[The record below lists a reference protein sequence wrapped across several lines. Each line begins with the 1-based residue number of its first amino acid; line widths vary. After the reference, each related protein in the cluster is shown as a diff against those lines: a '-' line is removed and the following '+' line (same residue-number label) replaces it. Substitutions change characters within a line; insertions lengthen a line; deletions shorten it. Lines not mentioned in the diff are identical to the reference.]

1 MKKVSISQSNL
12 ISSGSAPWHH
22 PGSSPSSL
30 SSGGSVS
37 PPGVDPSPSKAG
49 SLAGIL
55 NTSYINVVPAL
66 YFDYFLL
73 RIKILKSLN

>member
-1 MKKVSISQSNL
+1 MKKVSISPSNL

-37 PPGVDPSPSKAG
+37 PPGVDPSLSKAG
-49 SLAGIL
+49 SLAGTLDIL
-55 NTSYINVVPAL
+55 HINVVPTYTL
-66 YFDYFLL
+66 FSLEL
-73 RIKILKSLN
+73 KLKSLNQI

>member
-1 MKKVSISQSNL
+1 MSIPPSNL
-12 ISSGSAPWHH
+12 ITGGGAPWHH

-49 SLAGIL
+49 ITGIISEFYIF
-55 NTSYINVVPAL
+55 NTIFNTIFTSITQSGKQ
-66 YFDYFLL
+66 
-73 RIKILKSLN
+73 II